1 MRMGTFPPLGLTLTL
16 MSYGN
21 LLPMTQ
27 IPALST
33 SVIGSGP
40 GLLLAHGA
48 GGGIEGN
55 YAPILPA
62 LAAAHTVVAP
72 DYPGSG
78 ATPRATGGLT
88 ADVLAD
94 AIVAEADRAGLETF
108 TLIGYSLGTLVSVRA
123 AARHPERVR
132 GLVLTAGLARPD
144 NRTRASLHLWQ
155 KLLAEGDLQAFARF
169 VALSG
174 FGEDFYNALPEDRV
188 GPFLDQIAA
197 TVPPGASE
205 QAGAVATADTTAD
218 LAGISVPT
226 LVIAPTQDTLVS
238 PANSRYLAAHIPGAE
253 YAEIPTGH
261 IPMAER
267 PEEWQKLIT
276 DFLDRHGL

>member
-1 MRMGTFPPLGLTLTL
+1 
-16 MSYGN
+16 
-21 LLPMTQ
+21 MTH

-33 SVIGSGP
+33 SVTGSGP

-48 GGGIEGN
+48 GGSIEGN
-55 YAPILPA
+55 YAPIIPA

-78 ATPRATGGLT
+78 ATPRVPGGLT
-88 ADVLAD
+88 VDVLAD

-123 AARHPERVR
+123 ATRHPERVR

-144 NRTRASLHLWQ
+144 NRLRASLDLWQ
-155 KLLAEGDLQAFARF
+155 KLLADGDLKAFARF

-174 FGEDFYNALPEDRV
+174 FGEDFYNAVPEDQV
-188 GPFLDQIAA
+188 APFLDQIAVN
-197 TVPPGASE
+197 VPAGAAE
-205 QAGAVATADTTAD
+205 QAGAVGLADTTAD
-218 LAGISVPT
+218 LPGISVPT
-226 LVIAPTQDTLVS
+226 LVIATTQDTLVS
-238 PANSRYLAAHIPGAE
+238 PANSRYLADNIPGAE
-253 YAEIPTGH
+253 YAEIASGH

-276 DFLDRHGL
+276 DFLERKGL

>member
-1 MRMGTFPPLGLTLTL
+1 MTQ
-16 MSYGN
+16 
-21 LLPMTQ
+21 TQ

-33 SVIGSGP
+33 TVTGSGP

-48 GGGIEGN
+48 GGSIEGN

-62 LAAAHTVVAP
+62 LAARHTVVAP

-78 ATPRATGGLT
+78 GTPRVTGELT
-88 ADVLAD
+88 ADALAD

-144 NRTRASLHLWQ
+144 NRTLASLDLWQ
-155 KLLAEGDLQAFARF
+155 KLLADGDLQAFARF

-174 FGEDFYNALPEDRV
+174 FSETFYNAVPREQV
-188 GPFLDQIAA
+188 GAFLDLLAA
-197 TVPPGASE
+197 GVPAGASE
-205 QAGAVATADTTAD
+205 QAGAVRTADTTGD

-226 LVIAPTQDTLVS
+226 LVIAPLQDTLVS
-238 PANSRYLAAHIPGAE
+238 PANSRYLADHIAGAE
-253 YAEIPTGH
+253 YAEIDTGH
-261 IPMAER
+261 VPMAER
-267 PEEWQKLIT
+267 PEEWEKLIT
-276 DFLDRHGL
+276 DFLGRHGL

>member
-1 MRMGTFPPLGLTLTL
+1 
-16 MSYGN
+16 
-21 LLPMTQ
+21 MTQ
-27 IPALST
+27 IPALSA
-33 SVIGSGP
+33 SVTGTGP

-48 GGGIEGN
+48 GGSIEGN
-55 YAPILPA
+55 YAPVLPA

-78 ATPRATGGLT
+78 STPRATGPLT
-88 ADVLAD
+88 VDALAD
-94 AIVAEADRAGLETF
+94 AVVASADEAGLDTF

-144 NRTRASLHLWQ
+144 NRARASLDLWQ

-174 FGEDFYNALPEDRV
+174 FGEDFFNAVPQDQV
-188 GPFLDQIAA
+188 GPFYDQIASG
-197 TVPPGASE
+197 VP
-205 QAGAVATADTTAD
+205 AGTADQAAAVLTGDTTGD

-226 LVIAPTQDTLVS
+226 LVIATTRDTLVS
-238 PANSRYLAAHIPGAE
+238 PANSRYLADHIPGAE
-253 YAEIPTGH
+253 YAEIATGH
-261 IPMAER
+261 VPMAER
-267 PEEWQKLIT
+267 PQEWEKLIVS
-276 DFLDRHGL
+276 FLDRHGL